1 MNGLHLLGDDYSVSR
16 LPASAKSSFISVTLV
31 RVGAITTL
39 AQFMLGATLGHA
51 MTFNQAMLA
60 TFLGSLLLQF
70 VSLGLGIAGAREGL
84 SISLLAPWGGF

>member
-16 LPASAKSSFISVTLV
+16 LPVSAKSSFISVTLV

-51 MTFNQAMLA
+51 MTFN
-60 TFLGSLLLQF
+60 
-70 VSLGLGIAGAREGL
+70 
-84 SISLLAPWGGF
+84 